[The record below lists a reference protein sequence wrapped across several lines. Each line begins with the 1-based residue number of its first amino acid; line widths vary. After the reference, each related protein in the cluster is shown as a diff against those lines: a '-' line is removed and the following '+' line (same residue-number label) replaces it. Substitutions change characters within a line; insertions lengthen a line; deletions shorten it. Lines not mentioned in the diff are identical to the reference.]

1 MNPWIGGLL
10 AAIAVGF
17 GYSRYGWQGLLFAI
31 TVVVFWL
38 LLQFSRT
45 LRVMQKAAQAP
56 KGRIDNAVRL
66 HSKLKPGMRLLDIL
80 PVAGS
85 LGERAGGEGAEE
97 HWAWTDEGE
106 SRVVVRLR
114 HGRVVDWQLQRPAG
128 AGDTPPA
135 AP

>member
-10 AAIAVGF
+10 AATAVFF
-17 GYSRYGWQGLLFAI
+17 GYSRYGWQGLVFAI

-45 LRVMQKAAQAP
+45 MRIMQKAAQAP
-56 KGRIDNAVRL
+56 KGRIDSAVRL

-80 PVAGS
+80 PLAGS

-97 HWAWTDEGE
+97 LWAWTDDGDA
-106 SRVVVRLR
+106 RIVLRLR
-114 HGRVVDWQLQRPAG
+114 HGRLADWQLQRPQE
-128 AGDTPPA
+128 